1 MAHISTHVQPIQP
14 FSFTPQTTGFRLPA
28 SQHNP
33 FTQQG
38 GGQTA
43 NTGFEQIFDASA
55 DIFRQLTD
63 PSSQLFERYR
73 QFLNRSIT
81 PIGQN
86 ALFAPLAAGGDF
98 GGGQFQSQQLAQS
111 LERKRQ
117 DAISKGVLGFGIGA
131 LGQAKGFLDTALD
144 AARTPEEL
152 ALRRRLLDIQDQSP
166 GLFSILGTIL
176 GTVGGAVIGGP
187 VGAGIG
193 GSIGG
198 NIGGALEGSGN
209 N

>member
-1 MAHISTHVQPIQP
+1 MPHPHDTN
-14 FSFTPQTTGFRLPA
+14 TRLPA
-28 SQHNP
+28 SQSNP
-33 FTQQG
+33 FTQSG
-38 GGQTA
+38 GGQVT

-63 PSSQLFERYR
+63 PSSQFFERYR
-73 QFLNRSIT
+73 QFLSRSIT

-117 DAISKGVLGFGIGA
+117 DTISKGVLGFGIAA
-131 LGQAKGFLDTALD
+131 LEQARGFLEISLE
-144 AARTPEEL
+144 AARTPEEIAL
-152 ALRRRLLDIQDQSP
+152 AKRRLEILDQSP
-166 GLFSILGTIL
+166 GLGSVIGSII
-176 GTVGGAVIGGP
+176 GTVGGAVVGGS

-193 GSIGG
+193 GSVGG
-198 NIGGALEGSGN
+198 SVGGSFD
-209 N
+209 